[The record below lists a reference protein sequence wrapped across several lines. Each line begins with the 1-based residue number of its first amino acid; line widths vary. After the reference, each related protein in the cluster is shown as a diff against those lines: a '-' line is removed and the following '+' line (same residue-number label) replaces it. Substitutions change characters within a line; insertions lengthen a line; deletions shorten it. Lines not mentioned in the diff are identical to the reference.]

1 MPDKPTAARRASV
14 QERDSG
20 GYAGQHLILFMAQAH
35 DLIAPWWSRTRDLQL
50 RRFWKSV
57 DYLSGAVYTMESRLK
72 TVPFEVRPKNVAIKS
87 HVALAVE
94 FQRILEEMS
103 DFGAGWGTFYS
114 QWVEDLITQDNG
126 TFAEILG
133 KGPPEG
139 HIRGAPLGIAHL
151 DAARCVRT
159 SDPVYPV
166 IYWSSTGKRSKL
178 HHTRVMFTS
187 QMPSP
192 AEEMHRVGFSA
203 VSRCINVS
211 QTLLDILIYKQ
222 EKLGSR
228 PQRAV
233 WVTQGGLDPDDV
245 RGAFRLAGETMD
257 NRLLRRYSNTVVLGA
272 DTIPDAAIQE
282 LDLASLP
289 DGFDEQTSVTLG
301 MSTIA
306 LAFGMDARELF
317 PGLQSGATRAEA
329 LIAHIKQR
337 GKGPGDI
344 LRETERLINAKFLPP
359 ILEFEFDF
367 QDDEQDRTVA
377 EIKKTRAGTLVQL
390 GELGLIDTRGI
401 REQMLETGDLTREQF
416 ERMELNSGRL
426 PDGTDLLMAFHD
438 PEMAEFLDLGLDMPL
453 NTEVNDAALVLQ
465 LIEERRALLVPMM
478 ATAMPGRKKEL
489 VKALAA
495 LDKLQMLYGGVSA
508 QMVLEEPEARMATPA
523 QRPAESPEP
532 TEEDTGAPPL
542 FGAEDTE
549 IKSNG
554 NILSRYLAGRQQSK
568 AIQAA
573 AEAVKVAAQTFASNG
588 QPTEED

>member
-1 MPDKPTAARRASV
+1 MADPKRAARRASV
-14 QERDSG
+14 QERDTG
-20 GYAGQHLILFMAQAH
+20 GYPGHHLVLFMGQAN
-35 DLIAPWWSRTRDLQL
+35 DLVPPWWSRTRDITL
-50 RRFWKSV
+50 RQFWKSV
-57 DYLSGAVYTMESRLK
+57 DYLSGAVYTMESRMK
-72 TVPFEVRPKNVAIKS
+72 TVPFTVRAKNVAVKS
-87 HVALAVE
+87 HVALAKI
-94 FQRILEEMS
+94 FQELLEEES
-103 DFGAGWGTFYS
+103 DFGAGWGTFFS
-114 QWVEDLITQDNG
+114 QWVEDLVTQDNG

-133 KGPPEG
+133 RGKPDGP
-139 HIRGAPLGIAHL
+139 IIGAPFGLAHL
-151 DAARCVRT
+151 DAGRCVRT
-159 SDPVYPV
+159 SNPEYPV
-166 IYWSSTGKRSKL
+166 IYWTSRGKRSKL
-178 HHTRVMFTS
+178 HYTRVIFTS

-192 AEEMHRVGFSA
+192 AETMHRVGFSA
-203 VSRCINVS
+203 VSRCLNVS

-233 WVTQGGLDPDDV
+233 WITQGGLDPDDV
-245 RGAFRLAGETMD
+245 KGAFVLASEAMD
-257 NRLLRRYSNTVVLGA
+257 NRLLRRYSSTVVIGS
-272 DTIPDAAIQE
+272 DGIPEAGIQE

-344 LRETERLINAKFLPP
+344 LRETERLINHKFLPP
-359 ILEFEFDF
+359 TLVFEFDF

-401 REQMLETGDLTREQF
+401 REQMLDTGDLSREQF
-416 ERMELNSGRL
+416 ERMELSSGRR

-438 PEMAEFLDLGLDMPL
+438 PEMAEFLDLGLEMPL
-453 NTEVNDAALVLQ
+453 NTEANEAANVLA
-465 LIEERRALLVPMM
+465 LIEQRRAELVPQIAIAVPARKAEIMM
-478 ATAMPGRKKEL
+478 
-489 VKALAA
+489 ALAA
-495 LDKLQMLYGGVSA
+495 LDKLQVLYGGTSA
-508 QMVLEEPEARMATPA
+508 MMVLEQPEARMA
-523 QRPAESPEP
+523 RPAPVAEAEP
-532 TEEDTGAPPL
+532 TEEDLGAPPL
-542 FGAEDTE
+542 FGAEDTTL
-549 IKSNG
+549 KSNG
-554 NILSRYLAGRQQSK
+554 NILSRYLSGRQQSK

-573 AEAVKVAAQTFASNG
+573 AEAVKAAVFASNG